1 MDTLVGLGN
10 HGLHAQ
16 QAGTFRSPVT
26 AGAGAVFLAG
36 NDHQGGVLFLILHG
50 RIVDRHLLAS
60 GDVFGESTLN
70 AVQHLV
76 PDAHVGEGATHHH
89 LVIAPARTVR
99 VEILRLHT
107 PLLQVFTRR
116 AVGFERPG
124 RRNMVGGDGVTQQRQ
139 NVRVLDIID
148 GVRLFLQALEE
159 RRVLDVGGL
168 VGPLVHLALGDLD
181 RLPGG
186 IAVED
191 FRILLMEHVGFHLL
205 DRFGDFLLA
214 RPQVLQVH
222 RLPVFVFAQRILGK
236 VQAHVACQGI
246 GHYQRW

>member
-1 MDTLVGLGN
+1 MDTLIGLGN

-50 RIVDRHLLAS
+50 RIVDRHLLAG

-89 LVIAPARTVR
+89 LVIAPAGTVG
-99 VEILRLHT
+99 VEILRFHS

-124 RRNMVGGDGVTQQRQ
+124 R
-139 NVRVLDIID
+139 
-148 GVRLFLQALEE
+148 
-159 RRVLDVGGL
+159 
-168 VGPLVHLALGDLD
+168 
-181 RLPGG
+181 
-186 IAVED
+186 
-191 FRILLMEHVGFHLL
+191 
-205 DRFGDFLLA
+205 
-214 RPQVLQVH
+214 
-222 RLPVFVFAQRILGK
+222 
-236 VQAHVACQGI
+236 
-246 GHYQRW
+246 